1 MSGRR
6 MLGVGLAAALCLGAV
21 WTAGD
26 RYAAGVFC
34 RLTLAAAAAVG
45 LDLTLGLTGQISL
58 CHGAFM
64 GLGAYAA
71 GIFAVRYGPAG
82 LCMGLLCGM
91 GLAALTAGGTG
102 WFVLS
107 LHGDYL
113 AVATL
118 GLGEV
123 LRVVFE
129 NLPAGGGV
137 RGLTGIPRTTG
148 PLFCAL
154 LLVGV
159 LLLAFRLKQSRWG
172 NFAAAIGADER
183 AALACGIPAHPV
195 KVAAFAL
202 SAAVTAL
209 AGGLWAGMIGFIAPS
224 DFAFT
229 RSIDLLAAVVAGGP
243 GCILGPALAAAGIE
257 GLHILFQP
265 LGRWQMLLYGVAL
278 VLLLRFRAG
287 RRGHGVGRAH
297 PQK

>member
-91 GLAALTAGGTG
+91 GLAALTAGGTA
-102 WFVLS
+102 WVCSFAPRRL
-107 LHGDYL
+107 L

-137 RGLTGIPRTTG
+137 RGLTGIPPDDR
-148 PLFCAL
+148 A
-154 LLVGV
+154 
-159 LLLAFRLKQSRWG
+159 AFLR
-172 NFAAAIGADER
+172 AAARG
-183 AALACGIPAHPV
+183 
-195 KVAAFAL
+195 
-202 SAAVTAL
+202 SAASGLPSQAKPVGEVR
-209 AGGLWAGMIGFIAPS
+209 GGH
-224 DFAFT
+224 
-229 RSIDLLAAVVAGGP
+229 RGG
-243 GCILGPALAAAGIE
+243 
-257 GLHILFQP
+257 
-265 LGRWQMLLYGVAL
+265 
-278 VLLLRFRAG
+278 
-287 RRGHGVGRAH
+287 
-297 PQK
+297 